1 MNRRSLLA
9 GLFGGTIV
17 SPEGTRHP
25 TLVGTDIRLVE
36 VNADPDSGIHLQ
48 KQVTDCR
55 TGETRWED
63 VLIEEFEK

>member
-1 MNRRSLLA
+1 MNRRSMLA
-9 GLFGGTIV
+9 GLFGGTIFKPNAPQQPLSV
-17 SPEGTRHP
+17 
-25 TLVGTDIRLVE
+25 VTDIRLAE
-36 VNADPDSGIHLQ
+36 VNADPYSGIHLQ